1 MIVAALLA
9 SGPLLLFG
17 FLDAEPAVVRAL
29 ALLWV
34 IAVLWITEAIHITLT
49 ALLVPILAVALD
61 LLTVPDAMASFGHP
75 IIFLFLGGFAL
86 ASAMHVQQLDLWLA
100 DSILGAT
107 GGRLG
112 LAVIS
117 LAAATAALS
126 MWISNTAVTAMML
139 PLILGLLSK
148 NPSLCLRTQAFAL
161 LAIAYSANI
170 GGIGTLVGSPPNALV
185 AAQLQLSFVEW
196 LSIGMPVVIVL
207 WPLMMATLWGLMRPD
222 FLGSRVSIE
231 REPMTWTRERRTL
244 IAIFALTVTG
254 WLLGQPLSGWLG
266 VDSNFDTWVAITA
279 LVAIGA
285 TRVASWK
292 QIEQSTEWGVLLL
305 FGGGLALSAVLQQSD
320 ASAWLGLN
328 LAELIG
334 GWPLVFLLGAL
345 LAFVVFLTE
354 VSSNTATTALL
365 VPVFLALPAGLVD
378 PSLAALA
385 VGVAASCAFMLP
397 VATPPNALVHGT
409 GRVSQGTMM
418 RAGVFLNLL
427 AIGALTLIFLVIK
440 TPSGLS

>member
-1 MIVAALLA
+1 MKRVIVAALLSA
-9 SGPLLLFG
+9 GPLLLFG
-17 FLDAEPAVVRAL
+17 FLDAEPSVVRAL

-49 ALLVPILAVALD
+49 ALLVPVLAVALD
-61 LLTVPDAMASFGHP
+61 LLTVPAAMANFGHP

-86 ASAMHVQQLDLWLA
+86 ASAMHVQGLDRWLA

-107 GGRLG
+107 RGRLG
-112 LAVIS
+112 LAVIA

-148 NPSLCLRTQAFAL
+148 KSSLCPRTQAFAL

-185 AAQLQLSFVEW
+185 AAQLNLSFVDW
-196 LSIGMPVVIVL
+196 IRIGMPVVFIL
-207 WPLMMATLWGLMRPD
+207 WPLMLATLWGLMRPD
-222 FLGSRVSIE
+222 FLASRVSIE

-254 WLLGQPLSGWLG
+254 WLLGQPLSNWLG
-266 VDSNFDTWVAITA
+266 VDSHFDTWVAISA

-305 FGGGLALSAVLQQSD
+305 FGGGLALSAVLQESD
-320 ASAWLGLN
+320 ASAWLGIN

-334 GWPLVFLLGAL
+334 GWPLVFLIGAL

-365 VPVFLALPAGLVD
+365 VPVFLALPAGLVE

-385 VGVAASCAFMLP
+385 VGVASSCAFMLRHP
-397 VATPPNALVHGT
+397 TPWCTARG
-409 GRVSQGTMM
+409 G
-418 RAGVFLNLL
+418 
-427 AIGALTLIFLVIK
+427 
-440 TPSGLS
+440 